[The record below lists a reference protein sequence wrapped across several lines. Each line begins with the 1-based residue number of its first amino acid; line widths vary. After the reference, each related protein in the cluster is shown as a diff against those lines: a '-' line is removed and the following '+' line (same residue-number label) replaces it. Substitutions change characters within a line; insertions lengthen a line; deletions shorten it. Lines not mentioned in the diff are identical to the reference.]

1 MACQRRYCNVW
12 EGGRE
17 GGSKGGREGGK
28 REEGREE
35 LYIDR

>member
-1 MACQRRYCNVW
+1 VACQRRYCNVW